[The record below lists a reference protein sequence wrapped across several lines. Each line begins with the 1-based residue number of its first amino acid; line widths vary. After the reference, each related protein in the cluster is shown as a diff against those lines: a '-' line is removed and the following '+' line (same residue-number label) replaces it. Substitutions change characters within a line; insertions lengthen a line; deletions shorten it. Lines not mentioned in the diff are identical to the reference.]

1 MKGNRLP
8 RPLNEVL
15 GRRKLVYWLCEID
28 DRLDRE
34 DDFQERLLQFPKLLE
49 DSTFFDKEEQ
59 AFVKDMFLHMLSL
72 TFIIQR
78 HKEEIAAFCEEYNN
92 LVFSV

>member
-1 MKGNRLP
+1 MRGEKQLP
-8 RPLNEVL
+8 RPLGEVL
-15 GRRKLVYWLCEID
+15 GRKLVYWLCEID

-34 DDFQERLLQFPKLLE
+34 DDFQEKLLQFPKLLE
-49 DSTFFDKEEQ
+49 DSTFFDQEEQ

-78 HKEEIAAFCEEYNN
+78 HKEEIALFSDDYNGQ
-92 LVFSV
+92 